1 MTPGQGPHRSGSMTL
16 AHPPGG
22 GREILVLSNCQT
34 GGMTACLDLFLPRD
48 RVVGLAWS
56 DSEEGCARA
65 AAAAAAADLVVTSA
79 PRGLH
84 TKLVSQYGV
93 DPSKCLMFPGIGF
106 SGFHPDLTI
115 AYGASELIDVF
126 PGVPYQ
132 SAIGLWC
139 WKAGLDAQE
148 TVDLFTAETMAALGL
163 DRSWDA
169 ARQRL
174 AARFEETG
182 WSFADFFLPLQASG
196 RIFMHTVNHPH
207 LSALAQMARVVAR
220 RIGATKDDLAAPA
233 EQLIPDALSQGAVW
247 PVYPGVAES
256 LGLQSSLLWKIGGGI
271 YSLDQYLEAQF
282 DALRSARTPIT
293 CEIADTPSFNAAMR
307 LLVNR

>member
-1 MTPGQGPHRSGSMTL
+1 MTAGRDPHRSGSMTR

-48 RVVGLAWS
+48 KVVGLAWS

-84 TKLVSQYGV
+84 AKLVSQYGV
-93 DPSKCLMFPGIGF
+93 DPSKCLRFPGIGF

-115 AYGASELIDVF
+115 AYSDGELIDIF

-139 WKAGLDAQE
+139 LERPALTLRD
-148 TVDLFTAETMAALGL
+148 TVDLFAAETMAALGL

-196 RIFMHTVNHPH
+196 RVFMHTVNHPH

-220 RIGATKDDLAAPA
+220 RIGATKGRFG
-233 EQLIPDALSQGAVW
+233 GARRTADPRRLVTGR
-247 PVYPGVAES
+247 GVAGLS
-256 LGLQSSLLWKIGGGI
+256 RSGGVLG
-271 YSLDQYLEAQF
+271 A
-282 DALRSARTPIT
+282 SAEPAVEDRRR
-293 CEIADTPSFNAAMR
+293 R
-307 LLVNR
+307 LSAGPVP